1 MKATS
6 DMNLVL
12 IGYRGTGKS
21 TVSRRVAQVLGL
33 PQISLDAE
41 IVKRAGQS
49 IADLV
54 SDRGW
59 DYFRDLETE
68 VLIDCAA
75 RGAVVLDCGGGVVE
89 REANFAPLRNSGT
102 VFWLTATPTTVAS
115 RIADSRDRPALT
127 QGQTFLSEVETV
139 LARRTP
145 LYARLAHVKIATDQ
159 VAPNQIA
166 DRILS
171 LWPLHGLNPGAT
183 NAG

>member
-1 MKATS
+1 
-6 DMNLVL
+6 MNLVL

-21 TVSRRVAQVLGL
+21 TVSRRVAQVLGM

-41 IVKRAGQS
+41 IVKRSGQN
-49 IADLV
+49 IAELV

-68 VLIDCAA
+68 ILVECAA
-75 RGAVVLDCGGGVVE
+75 RPAVVLDCGGGVVE
-89 REANFAPLRNSGT
+89 REANYAPLRQSGT
-102 VFWLTATPTTVAS
+102 VFWLTATPATVAS
-115 RIADSRDRPALT
+115 RIGDSRDRPALT
-127 QGQTFLSEVETV
+127 QGQTFLSEVEAV

-159 VAPNQIA
+159 VSPTQVA

-171 LWPLHGLNPGAT
+171 LWPFHGLNHGTA